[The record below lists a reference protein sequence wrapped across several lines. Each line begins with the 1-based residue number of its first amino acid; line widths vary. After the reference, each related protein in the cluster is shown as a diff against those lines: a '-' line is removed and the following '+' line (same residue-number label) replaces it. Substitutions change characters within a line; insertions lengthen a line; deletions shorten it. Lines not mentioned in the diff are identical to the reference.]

1 MIKVIFVCL
10 GNICRSP
17 AAEGILMKIV
27 EDNNLQDEIMI
38 DSAGIL
44 DYHEGDCADN
54 RMIAAAK
61 KRGINLI
68 TLSRPFK
75 QKDFIEFDYIITMD
89 NYIRDCLVEMDEERK
104 FKNKI
109 YNMTWF
115 CKGHDIQ
122 EVPDPYYG
130 TEKDFNYVLDILE
143 DACKNL
149 FIILRK
155 DLKKKN
161 ETNS

>member
-1 MIKVIFVCL
+1 
-10 GNICRSP
+10 
-17 AAEGILMKIV
+17 MKII
-27 EDNNLQDEIMI
+27 EDNNLQDEII
-38 DSAGIL
+38 VDSAGIL
-44 DYHEGDCADN
+44 DYHEGDYADS

-75 QKDFIEFDYIITMD
+75 QKDFLEFDYIITMD
-89 NYIRDCLVEMDEERK
+89 NYIRDSLIGMDKGGK
-104 FKNKI
+104 FNNKI
-109 YNMTWF
+109 YNMPWF
-115 CKGHDIQ
+115 CKEHDIQ

-149 FIILRK
+149 FIILKK

-161 ETNS
+161 ETNSWKLF